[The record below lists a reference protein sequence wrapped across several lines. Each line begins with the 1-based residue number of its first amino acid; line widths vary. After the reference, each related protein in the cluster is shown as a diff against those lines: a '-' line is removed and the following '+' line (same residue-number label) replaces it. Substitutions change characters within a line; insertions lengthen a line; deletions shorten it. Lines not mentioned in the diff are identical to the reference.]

1 MLTMFMRALILYV
14 LVIFLMRLMG
24 KRQIGQLQPFELVFT
39 VIVADLAA
47 SPMSDVGVP
56 LLYGVMPIA
65 ALMLC
70 YAIFSLLTL
79 KSELAR
85 ALLTGRPTVLVQNGV
100 INQQEMMRQGFSIP
114 ALMEQVRERGIE
126 NLHEV
131 GCAVLEISG
140 QVNVFPVS
148 QKRPLTPEDAEIE
161 TKYENLPLHLIMD
174 GKVQRDSLRNAQL
187 SEDWLKAQLSR
198 FNSTIKQTYFCSL
211 DTQGILCIQKKKE
224 KNVHVIKALRPEQVK
239 W

>member
-47 SPMSDVGVP
+47 SPMSDVGIP

-79 KSELAR
+79 KSEFAR
-85 ALLTGRPTVLVQNGV
+85 ALLSGRPTVLVQNGL

-187 SEDWLKAQLSR
+187 SEDWLKEQLSR